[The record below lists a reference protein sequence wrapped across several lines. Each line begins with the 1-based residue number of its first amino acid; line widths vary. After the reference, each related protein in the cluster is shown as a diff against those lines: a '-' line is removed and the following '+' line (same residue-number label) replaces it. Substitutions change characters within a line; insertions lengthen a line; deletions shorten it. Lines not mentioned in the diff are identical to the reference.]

1 MRIRHFLL
9 LFGLSVLIHSC
20 NYRTPS
26 KIRLEKNTG
35 LNLPDSITVLQD
47 RFEESGPDYGLYYKI
62 LIKETDCIEII
73 EQLDNLNDWRKTQ
86 DRLEF
91 QKTNDGIIYNI
102 LILKE
107 ENIIVYRE
115 ELI

>member
-1 MRIRHFLL
+1 MRLRHFLL
-9 LFGLSVLIHSC
+9 LFGLSVLIYSC

-26 KIRLEKNTG
+26 KIRFEKNTG

-47 RFEESGPDYGLYYKI
+47 RFEESGPDYELFYKI
-62 LIKETDCIEII
+62 QIEETGCLKIF
-73 EQLDNLNDWRKTQ
+73 EQLDSLNDWEKAQ

-91 QKTNDGIIYNI
+91 QKTNEGIIYNI
-102 LILKE
+102 LILKDK
-107 ENIIVYRE
+107 NIILYRE

>member
-1 MRIRHFLL
+1 MRLRHFLL
-9 LFGLSVLIHSC
+9 LFGLSVLIYSC

-26 KIRLEKNTG
+26 KIRFEKNTG

-47 RFEESGPDYGLYYKI
+47 RFEESGPDYGLFYKI
-62 LIKETDCIEII
+62 QIKETECLEIL
-73 EQLDNLNDWRKTQ
+73 EQLESLNDWEKVQ

-91 QKTNDGIIYNI
+91 QKTDDGIIYNI
-102 LILKE
+102 LILKD

>member
-1 MRIRHFLL
+1 MRAKPVLLIFGFSLL
-9 LFGLSVLIHSC
+9 LISC

-26 KIRLEKNTG
+26 NIRFEKNTG
-35 LNLPDSITVLQD
+35 ITFPYTVAVLQD
-47 RFEESGPDYGLYYKI
+47 RFEESGPDYGLFYEFVIQEKDCLEI
-62 LIKETDCIEII
+62 LERLEGSNEWK
-73 EQLDNLNDWRKTQ
+73 KVQ

-102 LILKE
+102 MILKDK
-107 ENIIVYRE
+107 NTIIYRE